1 MQESPLLNNEI
12 SGFENNDDE
21 QKNEFY
27 SKELETLFNEIILDL
42 QNADKT
48 GMGRVSEE
56 ELLEY
61 LQSKLPPNKQLN
73 VPLFKQLLQNID
85 RNIDMNIDL
94 NDFCKKYIQAHEELK
109 LNFETLKKGIDK
121 EKNLKN
127 ELESKIQEVK
137 QEKLNK
143 NGISFD
149 ACVST
154 EIGKITF
161 LNQINADQIYCSVKL
176 DENDEKRTAVKSID
190 KANFTEKFTFK
201 IEDKQSTLSYKFFS
215 ASSNQFIGATDVPLY
230 IINLENEEVNPDFEI
245 KDDND
250 LNIGVFKPKLIIV
263 TSFYDM
269 YQKKYDN
276 IDKNIESYQNRIN
289 QLSETLDD
297 ISLPYKS
304 EFEKSQIRILKGGKV
319 ENNDDE
325 LVNGVE
331 GVLRHAFKDK
341 KVKWVVTLKI
351 ILYFCILTILFT
363 TLVKPDFISL
373 FICLILLI
381 LLNTGKSS
389 YILDHFKI
397 ILIGILTM
405 IGYDLIDYIF
415 LRKFQVE
422 VMSAVEGWGR
432 FFGFLGFLG
441 KIALLLSVFIVKVK
455 YEKTGLITD

>member
-12 SGFENNDDE
+12 SGFENNDD

-27 SKELETLFNEIILDL
+27 SKELETLFNEIIQDL
-42 QNADKT
+42 QKADIT
-48 GMGRVSEE
+48 GTGRVSED

-143 NGISFD
+143 NGISPN

-176 DENDEKRTAVKSID
+176 DENDEKRTTVKSID
-190 KANFTEKFTFK
+190 KANFTEKFTFQ

-215 ASSNQFIGATDVPLY
+215 ATTNQFIGATDVPLY

-250 LNIGVFKPKLIIV
+250 INIGVFKPKIIIV
-263 TSFYDM
+263 TSYYDM
-269 YQKKYDN
+269 YQKQYDN
-276 IDKNIESYQNRIN
+276 IDKNIESFQNRIN

-304 EFEKSQIRILKGGKV
+304 EFERSQLRLLKGSKLV
-319 ENNDDE
+319 VNDGE

-331 GVLRHAFKDK
+331 GVLKHAFKDK
-341 KVKWVVTLKI
+341 KVKWVVTLKF

-389 YILDHFKI
+389 YILDNFKI

-441 KIALLLSVFIVKVK
+441 KIALLFSAFIVKVK

>member
-1 MQESPLLNNEI
+1 M
-12 SGFENNDDE
+12 
-21 QKNEFY
+21 
-27 SKELETLFNEIILDL
+27 
-42 QNADKT
+42 
-48 GMGRVSEE
+48 
-56 ELLEY
+56 
-61 LQSKLPPNKQLN
+61 
-73 VPLFKQLLQNID
+73 PLFKQLLQNID
-85 RNIDMNIDL
+85 SNIGMNIDL
-94 NDFCKKYIQAHEELK
+94 NDFCKKYIQTHEELK
-109 LNFETLKKGIDK
+109 LNLETLKKGIDK
-121 EKNLKN
+121 EIKLKN
-127 ELESKIQEVK
+127 ELESKIQEEK

-143 NGISFD
+143 NCISFD

-161 LNQINADQIYCSVKL
+161 LNQINAGQIYCSIKL
-176 DENDEKRTAVKSID
+176 DENEEKRTAVKSID

-201 IEDKQSTLSYKFFS
+201 IKDKSSTLSYKFFS
-215 ASSNQFIGATDVPLY
+215 ANSNQFIGGTDVPLY

>member
-1 MQESPLLNNEI
+1 
-12 SGFENNDDE
+12 
-21 QKNEFY
+21 
-27 SKELETLFNEIILDL
+27 
-42 QNADKT
+42 
-48 GMGRVSEE
+48 
-56 ELLEY
+56 
-61 LQSKLPPNKQLN
+61 
-73 VPLFKQLLQNID
+73 
-85 RNIDMNIDL
+85 
-94 NDFCKKYIQAHEELK
+94 
-109 LNFETLKKGIDK
+109 
-121 EKNLKN
+121 
-127 ELESKIQEVK
+127 
-137 QEKLNK
+137 
-143 NGISFD
+143 
-149 ACVST
+149 
-154 EIGKITF
+154 
-161 LNQINADQIYCSVKL
+161 
-176 DENDEKRTAVKSID
+176 
-190 KANFTEKFTFK
+190 
-201 IEDKQSTLSYKFFS
+201 
-215 ASSNQFIGATDVPLY
+215 
-230 IINLENEEVNPDFEI
+230 VNPDFEI

-250 LNIGVFKPKLIIV
+250 LNIGVFKPKIIIV
-263 TSFYDM
+263 TSYYDM
-269 YQKKYDN
+269 YQKQYDN

-341 KVKWVVTLKI
+341 KVKWVVTLKF

-381 LLNTGKSS
+381 LLNTGKSN
-389 YILDHFKI
+389 YIIEHFKI

-405 IGYDLIDYIF
+405 IGYDLIDYLF

-441 KIALLLSVFIVKVK
+441 KIALLLSAFIVKVK

>member
-12 SGFENNDDE
+12 SGLENDE

-27 SKELETLFNEIILDL
+27 SKELETLFNEIIQDL
-42 QNADKT
+42 QKADVT
-48 GMGRVSEE
+48 GTGRVSED

-143 NGISFD
+143 NGISPN

-176 DENDEKRTAVKSID
+176 DENDEKRTTVKSID
-190 KANFTEKFTFK
+190 KANFTEKFTFE

-215 ASSNQFIGATDVPLY
+215 ASNNQFIGATDVPLY

-250 LNIGVFKPKLIIV
+250 LNIGVFKPKIIIV
-263 TSFYDM
+263 TSYYDM
-269 YQKKYDN
+269 YQKQYDN

-304 EFEKSQIRILKGGKV
+304 EFERSQLRLLKGSNMV
-319 ENNDDE
+319 INDGE
-325 LVNGVE
+325 LVKGVE
-331 GVLRHAFKDK
+331 GVLKHAFKDK
-341 KVKWVVTLKI
+341 KVKWVVTLKF

-441 KIALLLSVFIVKVK
+441 KIALLFSAFVVKVK